1 MKAGKSKRVGGVPR
15 ALDQGILGSFAIL
28 ALIGFAALWS
38 SSSGYAI
45 RQGWTAGYFAARQA
59 FFLLGAVAAF
69 ALLAFLPLESVR
81 KFSGIIAIASLA
93 SLLLPFV
100 PHLGVEINGARRWI
114 GIGFMNLQPSEFW
127 KVASVFYLAHILD
140 RRREEIRSSAVE
152 AIMPFALVVAATAI
166 IYFQD
171 DFSTAA
177 LSLLAAMTLFWF
189 AGAKLRFFLGVLTI
203 AVPALAIMVMTSEY
217 RLNRIL
223 GFIIPEFDPH
233 GMNYQ
238 VMNSIAAIV
247 SGGFWGK
254 GIGLGTRKIDSIPEI
269 QSDFVFAGFVEETGL
284 FGVIIV
290 FLCWGFIGY
299 RVLKATKG
307 RSDFKA
313 LLALGYF
320 SLLFMQFLV
329 NLGVVSGFLPATGIA
344 LPFFSA
350 GGSSLISTAIACG
363 FLVNALSDRGF
374 EPVREADISGSRGG
388 IVHG

>member
-1 MKAGKSKRVGGVPR
+1 MKAGKGRRAGGAAR
-15 ALDQGILGSFAIL
+15 TLDQGILGSFAVL
-28 ALIGFAALWS
+28 ALMGFAALWS
-38 SSSGYAI
+38 ASSGYAI
-45 RQGWTAGYFAARQA
+45 RQGWTAGYFAIRQA
-59 FFLLGAVAAF
+59 FFLTIAVLVF
-69 ALLAFLPLESVR
+69 AIIAFLPLEGFR
-81 KFSGIIAIASLA
+81 KLSGIVALASLV

-100 PHLGVEINGARRWI
+100 PRLGVEINGARRWI
-114 GIGFMNLQPSEFW
+114 DVGFTNLQPSEFW

-152 AIMPFALVVAATAI
+152 AIMPFALVVAATVI

-177 LSLLAAMTLFWF
+177 LSLLAAMILFWF
-189 AGAKLRFFLGVLTI
+189 AGAKLRFFAGVLAI
-203 AVPALAIMVMTSEY
+203 AVPAMAIMVMTSEY

-223 GFIIPEFDPH
+223 GFIVPEFDPH

-284 FGVIIV
+284 LGVILV

-307 RSDFKA
+307 RSDFRA

-350 GGSSLISTAIACG
+350 GGSSLISTAAACG

-374 EPVREADISGSRGG
+374 EPVRESDISGSKGG